1 MEIKAYSAIQKYTA
15 DSKEVAQGTKTES
28 TKSTGTGS
36 TSSTENNQSDTITLS
51 EASKIARLKEILGY
65 DGRKTTLTRQEILD
79 TADKEKKNV
88 ETKLKSLC
96 DKLGVAKGT
105 ELTVTMDS
113 SGNIKVSGAGSLN
126 KQLSEKL
133 NADDDFSDSF
143 SRMEANQRLI
153 DLPNDIMNNTRN
165 TLLDYLDGGSAN
177 QTLSQQINS
186 YASYQ
191 NAPDSFTA
199 LIMMSGMSS
208 QSSSYNYTA

>member
-15 DSKEVAQGTKTES
+15 DSKEVAQSTKTES

-36 TSSTENNQSDTITLS
+36 TSSSESSQSDTITLS

-79 TADKEKKNV
+79 TADKEQKNV

-96 DKLGVAKGT
+96 EKLGVTKGT
-105 ELTVTMDS
+105 ELSVTMDS

-126 KQLSEKL
+126 KQLTEKL

-153 DLPNDIMNNTRN
+153 DLPNDIMSSTRN
-165 TLLDYLDGGSAN
+165 SLLDYLDGGTAS
-177 QTLSQQINS
+177 QTLNQQIS
-186 YASYQ
+186 SFASYQ

-208 QSSSYNYTA
+208 QSSSFTYTA